1 MLKHSRY
8 ALAIV
13 SLDAHNDPGR
23 RVLDHLKAV
32 QQTVSVYWIDRR
44 EDGGVSVGVSVI
56 VRVIRL
62 LWSNQGKGKCMVR
75 PLGNYSSWG
84 YRSTLTT

>member
-1 MLKHSRY
+1 M
-8 ALAIV
+8 V
-13 SLDAHNDPGR
+13 G
-23 RVLDHLKAV
+23 
-32 QQTVSVYWIDRR
+32 RR

-62 LWSNQGKGKCMVR
+62 LWSDQGKGKCMVR